1 MLNFIVEAI
10 FWCFCIYGI
19 LSLIKDFLEER
30 TYKKIQEN
38 IKIILT
44 VKNVESGIENYIRE
58 LKFGKNFFNNL
69 VVIDLDSADNTVE
82 ILKESEKDCIN
93 VKTLN
98 REEGIN
104 YINEMLNPVN

>member
-19 LSLIKDFLEER
+19 LSLIKDIIEES
-30 TYKKIQEN
+30 TYKKIQKN

-69 VVIDLDSADNTVE
+69 VVIDLDSVDNTVE
-82 ILKESEKDCIN
+82 ILNEIEKDCVN
-93 VKTLN
+93 MKTLT
-98 REEGIN
+98 RREGID